1 MLPIIL
7 DVSSLKV
14 AVIGN
19 GLQAVKRLEMLNDAG
34 AEKIDV
40 FAPSP
45 VEEMRAA
52 AGDALKPYLP
62 AVEDIGT
69 YAIVFIANL
78 EDDAAKQ
85 LAAQARERNVLV
97 NVEDVKPLC
106 DFHVP
111 SIIRRG
117 KLLMTASTGGM
128 SPALARRLRE
138 FLASRFAPAWADRL
152 ETIGAARN
160 KWREEGLSFGEV
172 TKNTN
177 DLIDEE
183 GWLTCPCP
191 LKAESPL
198 KTESPIETTKA

>member
-19 GLQAVKRLEMLNDAG
+19 GLQAVKRLDMLRDADVSEIDIFSPDPGFEM
-34 AEKIDV
+34 K
-40 FAPSP
+40 
-45 VEEMRAA
+45 AA
-52 AGDALKPYLP
+52 AGNMMKLRLP
-62 AVEDIGT
+62 SVEDISS
-69 YAIVFIANL
+69 YAIIFIANL
-78 EDDAAKQ
+78 EAEEVEK
-85 LAAQARERNVLV
+85 LAGQAREQGVLV

-117 KLLMTASTGGM
+117 KLLLTASTGGM

-138 FLASRFAPAWADRL
+138 FLAARFAPVWADRL
-152 ETIGAARN
+152 EIIGAARH
-160 KWREEGLSFGEV
+160 KWRDEGLSFGEV

-183 GWLTCPCP
+183 GWLECPCP
-191 LKAESPL
+191 LK
-198 KTESPIETTKA
+198 TEKS

>member
-19 GLQAVKRLEMLNDAG
+19 GLQAVKRLDMLRDADVSEIDIFSPDPGDEM
-34 AEKIDV
+34 K
-40 FAPSP
+40 
-45 VEEMRAA
+45 AA
-52 AGDALKPYLP
+52 AGNVVKLHLP
-62 AVEDIGT
+62 SVEDISS
-69 YAIVFIANL
+69 YAIIFIANL
-78 EDDAAKQ
+78 EAEEVEK
-85 LAAQARERNVLV
+85 LAGQAREQGVLV

-117 KLLMTASTGGM
+117 KLLLTASTGGM

-138 FLASRFAPAWADRL
+138 FLAARFAPVWADRL
-152 ETIGAARN
+152 EIIGAARH
-160 KWREEGLSFGEV
+160 KWRDEGLSFGEV
-172 TKNTN
+172 TNNTN

-183 GWLTCPCP
+183 GWLECPCP
-191 LKAESPL
+191 LK
-198 KTESPIETTKA
+198 TEKS

>member
-19 GLQAVKRLEMLNDAG
+19 GLQAVKRLDMLRDADVS
-34 AEKIDV
+34 EIDI
-40 FAPSP
+40 FSP
-45 VEEMRAA
+45 DPCDEIKAA
-52 AGDALKPYLP
+52 AGDMVKLHLP
-62 AVEDIGT
+62 TEKDISS
-69 YAIVFIANL
+69 YAIIFIANV
-78 EDDAAKQ
+78 DAEEAEK
-85 LAAQARERNVLV
+85 LARQAREQGVLV

-117 KLLMTASTGGM
+117 KLLLTASTGGM

-138 FLASRFAPAWADRL
+138 FLAARFAPVWADRL
-152 ETIGAARN
+152 EIIGAARH
-160 KWREEGLSFGEV
+160 KWRDEGLSFGEV

-183 GWLTCPCP
+183 GWLECPCP
-191 LKAESPL
+191 LK
-198 KTESPIETTKA
+198 TEKS

>member
-19 GLQAVKRLEMLNDAG
+19 GLQAVKRLDMLRDADVSEIDIFSPNPGFEM
-34 AEKIDV
+34 K
-40 FAPSP
+40 
-45 VEEMRAA
+45 AA
-52 AGDALKPYLP
+52 AGNVVNLHLP
-62 AVEDIGT
+62 SAEDISS
-69 YAIVFIANL
+69 YAIIFIANL
-78 EDDAAKQ
+78 EAEEVEK
-85 LAAQARERNVLV
+85 LAGQAREQGVLV

-117 KLLMTASTGGM
+117 ILLLTASTGGM

-138 FLASRFAPAWADRL
+138 FLAARFAPVWADRL
-152 ETIGAARN
+152 EIIGASRHR
-160 KWREEGLSFGEV
+160 WRDEGLSFGEV

-183 GWLTCPCP
+183 GWLECPCP
-191 LKAESPL
+191 LK
-198 KTESPIETTKA
+198 TEKS

>member
-19 GLQAVKRLEMLNDAG
+19 GLQAVKRLDMLRDADVSEIDIFSPEPGNEM
-34 AEKIDV
+34 K
-40 FAPSP
+40 
-45 VEEMRAA
+45 AA
-52 AGDALKPYLP
+52 AGNMMKLHLP
-62 AVEDIGT
+62 SVEDISS
-69 YAIVFIANL
+69 YAIIFIANL
-78 EDDAAKQ
+78 EAEEVEK
-85 LAAQARERNVLV
+85 LAGQAREQGVLV

-117 KLLMTASTGGM
+117 KLLLTASTGGM

-138 FLASRFAPAWADRL
+138 FLAARFAPVWADRL
-152 ETIGAARN
+152 EIIGAARHR
-160 KWREEGLSFGEV
+160 WRDEGLSFGEV

-183 GWLTCPCP
+183 GWLECPCP
-191 LKAESPL
+191 LK
-198 KTESPIETTKA
+198 TEKS

>member
-19 GLQAVKRLEMLNDAG
+19 GLQAVKRLDMLRDADVSEIDIFSPDPGNEM
-34 AEKIDV
+34 K
-40 FAPSP
+40 
-45 VEEMRAA
+45 AA
-52 AGDALKPYLP
+52 AGNMIKLRLP
-62 AVEDIGT
+62 SVEDISS
-69 YAIVFIANL
+69 YAIIFIANL
-78 EDDAAKQ
+78 EAEEVEK
-85 LAAQARERNVLV
+85 LAGQAREQGVLV

-117 KLLMTASTGGM
+117 KLLLTASTGGM

-138 FLASRFAPAWADRL
+138 FLAARFAPVWADRL
-152 ETIGAARN
+152 EIIGAARH
-160 KWREEGLSFGEV
+160 KWRDEGLSFGEV

-183 GWLTCPCP
+183 GWLECPCP
-191 LKAESPL
+191 LK
-198 KTESPIETTKA
+198 TEKS

>member
-19 GLQAVKRLEMLNDAG
+19 GLQAVKRLDMLRDANVSAIDIFSPDPGDEM
-34 AEKIDV
+34 K
-40 FAPSP
+40 
-45 VEEMRAA
+45 AA
-52 AGDALKPYLP
+52 AGNIVKLHLP
-62 AVEDIGT
+62 SAEDIGS
-69 YAIVFIANL
+69 YAIIFIANL
-78 EDDAAKQ
+78 EAEEVEK
-85 LAAQARERNVLV
+85 LAGQAREQGVLV

-117 KLLMTASTGGM
+117 KLLLTASTGGM

-138 FLASRFAPAWADRL
+138 FLAARFAPVWADRL
-152 ETIGAARN
+152 EIIGAARHR
-160 KWREEGLSFGEV
+160 WRDEGLSFGEV

-183 GWLTCPCP
+183 GWLECPCP
-191 LKAESPL
+191 LK
-198 KTESPIETTKA
+198 TEKS

>member
-19 GLQAVKRLEMLNDAG
+19 GPQAVKRLDMLRDA
-34 AEKIDV
+34 DV
-40 FAPSP
+40 SEVDIFSP
-45 VEEMRAA
+45 DPGDEIKAA
-52 AGDALKPYLP
+52 AGDMVMLHLP
-62 AVEDIGT
+62 SAQDISR
-69 YAIVFIANL
+69 YAIIFIANL
-78 EDDAAKQ
+78 EAEETEK
-85 LAAQARERNVLV
+85 LARQARERGVLV

-117 KLLMTASTGGM
+117 KLLLTASTGGM

-138 FLASRFAPAWADRL
+138 FLAVRFAPVWADRL
-152 ETIGAARN
+152 EIIGAARH
-160 KWREEGLSFGEV
+160 KWRDEGLSFGEV

-177 DLIDEE
+177 DLIDNE
-183 GWLTCPCP
+183 GWLECPC
-191 LKAESPL
+191 LF
-198 KTESPIETTKA
+198 KTEKS

>member
-19 GLQAVKRLEMLNDAG
+19 GLQAVKRLDMLRDADVSEIDIFSPDPGNEM
-34 AEKIDV
+34 K
-40 FAPSP
+40 
-45 VEEMRAA
+45 AA
-52 AGDALKPYLP
+52 AGNMMKLRLP
-62 AVEDIGT
+62 SVEDISS
-69 YAIVFIANL
+69 YAIIFIANL
-78 EDDAAKQ
+78 EAEEVEK
-85 LAAQARERNVLV
+85 LAGQAREQGVLV

-117 KLLMTASTGGM
+117 KLLLTASTGGM

-138 FLASRFAPAWADRL
+138 FLAARFAPVWADRL
-152 ETIGAARN
+152 DIIGAARH
-160 KWREEGLSFGEV
+160 KWRDEGLSFGEV
-172 TKNTN
+172 TNNTN

-183 GWLTCPCP
+183 GWLECPCP
-191 LKAESPL
+191 LK
-198 KTESPIETTKA
+198 TEKS

>member
-19 GLQAVKRLEMLNDAG
+19 GLQAVKRLDMLRDADVNKIDIFAPAPG
-34 AEKIDV
+34 AE
-40 FAPSP
+40 
-45 VEEMRAA
+45 MQA
-52 AGDALKPYLP
+52 AGGDDVRLYLP
-62 AVEDIGT
+62 TTEDVSK
-69 YAIVFIANL
+69 YAIIFIANL
-78 EDDAAKQ
+78 DDDEAKK
-85 LAAQARERNVLV
+85 LAGAAREQGVLV

-128 SPALARRLRE
+128 SPAMARRLRE
-138 FLASRFAPAWADRL
+138 FLAARFAPVWADRL
-152 ETIGAARN
+152 ERIGAARH
-160 KWREEGLSFGEV
+160 KWRDEGLSFGEV

-183 GWLTCPCP
+183 GWLECPCP
-191 LKAESPL
+191 LKTEIPL
-198 KTESPIETTKA
+198 KTEKS

>member
-19 GLQAVKRLEMLNDAG
+19 GLQAVKRLDMLRDADVSEIDIFSPDPGNEM
-34 AEKIDV
+34 K
-40 FAPSP
+40 
-45 VEEMRAA
+45 AA
-52 AGDALKPYLP
+52 AGNMMKLRLP
-62 AVEDIGT
+62 SVEDISS
-69 YAIVFIANL
+69 YAIIFIANL
-78 EDDAAKQ
+78 EAEEVEK
-85 LAAQARERNVLV
+85 LAGQAREQGVLV

-117 KLLMTASTGGM
+117 KLLLTASTGGV

-138 FLASRFAPAWADRL
+138 FLAARFAPVWADRL
-152 ETIGAARN
+152 EIIGAARH
-160 KWREEGLSFGEV
+160 KWRDEGLSFGEV

-177 DLIDEE
+177 NLIDEE
-183 GWLTCPCP
+183 GWLECPCP
-191 LKAESPL
+191 LK
-198 KTESPIETTKA
+198 TEKS

>member
-19 GLQAVKRLEMLNDAG
+19 GLQAVKRLDMLRDADVS
-34 AEKIDV
+34 EIDI
-40 FAPSP
+40 FSP
-45 VEEMRAA
+45 DLCDEIKAA
-52 AGDALKPYLP
+52 AGDMVKLHLP
-62 AVEDIGT
+62 TEEDISS
-69 YAIVFIANL
+69 YAIIFIANV
-78 EDDAAKQ
+78 DAEEAEK
-85 LAAQARERNVLV
+85 LARQAREQGVLV

-117 KLLMTASTGGM
+117 KLLLTASTGGV

-138 FLASRFAPAWADRL
+138 FLAARFVPVWADRL
-152 ETIGAARN
+152 EIIGAARH
-160 KWREEGLSFGEV
+160 KWRDEGLSFGEV

-177 DLIDEE
+177 DLIDKE
-183 GWLTCPCP
+183 GWLECPCP
-191 LKAESPL
+191 LK
-198 KTESPIETTKA
+198 TEKY

>member
-19 GLQAVKRLEMLNDAG
+19 GLQAVKRLDMLRDADVSEIDIFSPDPGDEM
-34 AEKIDV
+34 K
-40 FAPSP
+40 
-45 VEEMRAA
+45 AA
-52 AGDALKPYLP
+52 AGNVVKLNLP
-62 AVEDIGT
+62 SAEDISSYT
-69 YAIVFIANL
+69 IIFIANL
-78 EDDAAKQ
+78 EAEEVEK
-85 LAAQARERNVLV
+85 LAGQAREQGVLV

-117 KLLMTASTGGM
+117 KLLLTASTGGM
-128 SPALARRLRE
+128 SPALARRLKE
-138 FLASRFAPAWADRL
+138 FLEARFAHVWADRL
-152 ETIGAARN
+152 EIIGAARH
-160 KWREEGLSFGEV
+160 KWRDEGLSFGED

-183 GWLTCPCP
+183 GWLECPCP
-191 LKAESPL
+191 LK
-198 KTESPIETTKA
+198 TEKS

>member
-19 GLQAVKRLEMLNDAG
+19 GLQAVKRLDMLRDADVSEIDIFSPDPGDEM
-34 AEKIDV
+34 K
-40 FAPSP
+40 
-45 VEEMRAA
+45 AA
-52 AGDALKPYLP
+52 AGNVVKLHLP
-62 AVEDIGT
+62 SVEDISS
-69 YAIVFIANL
+69 YAIIFIANL
-78 EDDAAKQ
+78 EAEEVEK
-85 LAAQARERNVLV
+85 LAGQAREQGVLV

-117 KLLMTASTGGM
+117 KLLLTASTGGM

-138 FLASRFAPAWADRL
+138 FLAARFAPVWADRL
-152 ETIGAARN
+152 EIIGAARHR
-160 KWREEGLSFGEV
+160 WRDEGLSFGEV

-183 GWLTCPCP
+183 GWLECPCP
-191 LKAESPL
+191 LK
-198 KTESPIETTKA
+198 TEKS

>member
-19 GLQAVKRLEMLNDAG
+19 GLQAVKRLDMLRDA
-34 AEKIDV
+34 DV
-40 FAPSP
+40 SEIGIFSPAPGD
-45 VEEMRAA
+45 EMRAA
-52 AGDALKPYLP
+52 AGDEVKLHLP
-62 AVEDIGT
+62 SAEDISS
-69 YAIVFIANL
+69 YAIIFIANL
-78 EDDAAKQ
+78 EEEEAET
-85 LAAQARERNVLV
+85 LAGLAREQGVLV
-97 NVEDVKPLC
+97 NVEDVKQLC

-117 KLLMTASTGGM
+117 KLLMTASTGGV

-138 FLASRFAPAWADRL
+138 FLAARFAPVWADRL
-152 ETIGAARN
+152 EIIGAARHR
-160 KWREEGLSFGEV
+160 WRDEGLSFGEV

-183 GWLTCPCP
+183 GWLECPCP
-191 LKAESPL
+191 LK
-198 KTESPIETTKA
+198 TEKS

>member
-19 GLQAVKRLEMLNDAG
+19 GLQAVKRLDMLRDADVNEIDIFSPDPGDEM
-34 AEKIDV
+34 K
-40 FAPSP
+40 
-45 VEEMRAA
+45 AA
-52 AGDALKPYLP
+52 AGNEVKLHLP
-62 AVEDIGT
+62 SAEDISS
-69 YAIVFIANL
+69 YAIIFIANL
-78 EDDAAKQ
+78 EAEEVEK
-85 LAAQARERNVLV
+85 LAGQAREQGVLV

-117 KLLMTASTGGM
+117 KLLLTASTGGV

-138 FLASRFAPAWADRL
+138 FLAARFAPAWADRL
-152 ETIGAARN
+152 EIIGAARH
-160 KWREEGLSFGEV
+160 KWRDEGLSFGEV

-183 GWLTCPCP
+183 GWLECPCP
-191 LKAESPL
+191 LK
-198 KTESPIETTKA
+198 TEKS

>member
-19 GLQAVKRLEMLNDAG
+19 GLQAVKRLDMLRDA
-34 AEKIDV
+34 DV
-40 FAPSP
+40 SEIGIFSPAPGD
-45 VEEMRAA
+45 EMRAA
-52 AGDALKPYLP
+52 AGDEVKLHLP
-62 AVEDIGT
+62 SAEDISS
-69 YAIVFIANL
+69 YAIIFIANL
-78 EDDAAKQ
+78 EEEEAET
-85 LAAQARERNVLV
+85 LAGLAREQGVLV

-117 KLLMTASTGGM
+117 KLLLTASTGGM

-138 FLASRFAPAWADRL
+138 FLAARFAPVWADRL
-152 ETIGAARN
+152 EIIGAARHR
-160 KWREEGLSFGEV
+160 WRDEGLSFGEV

-183 GWLTCPCP
+183 GWLECPCP
-191 LKAESPL
+191 LK
-198 KTESPIETTKA
+198 TEKS

>member
-19 GLQAVKRLEMLNDAG
+19 GLQAVKRLDMLRDADVSEIDIFSPDPGNEM
-34 AEKIDV
+34 K
-40 FAPSP
+40 
-45 VEEMRAA
+45 AA
-52 AGDALKPYLP
+52 AGNMIKLRLP
-62 AVEDIGT
+62 SVEDISS
-69 YAIVFIANL
+69 YAIIFIANL
-78 EDDAAKQ
+78 EAEEVEK
-85 LAAQARERNVLV
+85 LAGQAREQGVLV

-117 KLLMTASTGGM
+117 KLLLTASTGGM

-138 FLASRFAPAWADRL
+138 FLAARFAPVCADRL
-152 ETIGAARN
+152 EIIGSARHR
-160 KWREEGLSFGEV
+160 WRDEGLSFGEV

-183 GWLTCPCP
+183 GWLECPCP
-191 LKAESPL
+191 LK
-198 KTESPIETTKA
+198 TEKS

>member
-19 GLQAVKRLEMLNDAG
+19 GLQAVKRLDMLRDADVSEIDIFSPDPGNEM
-34 AEKIDV
+34 K
-40 FAPSP
+40 
-45 VEEMRAA
+45 AA
-52 AGDALKPYLP
+52 AGNMMKLRLP
-62 AVEDIGT
+62 SVEDISS
-69 YAIVFIANL
+69 YAIIFIANL
-78 EDDAAKQ
+78 EAEEVEK
-85 LAAQARERNVLV
+85 LAGQAREQGVLV

-117 KLLMTASTGGM
+117 KLLLTASTGGV

-138 FLASRFAPAWADRL
+138 FLAARFVPVWADRL
-152 ETIGAARN
+152 EIIGAARH
-160 KWREEGLSFGEV
+160 KWRDEGLSFGEV

-177 DLIDEE
+177 DLIDKE
-183 GWLTCPCP
+183 GWLECPCP
-191 LKAESPL
+191 LK
-198 KTESPIETTKA
+198 TEKS

>member
-19 GLQAVKRLEMLNDAG
+19 GLQAVKRLDMLRDADVSEIDIFSPDPSDEM
-34 AEKIDV
+34 K
-40 FAPSP
+40 
-45 VEEMRAA
+45 AA
-52 AGDALKPYLP
+52 AGNEVKLHLP
-62 AVEDIGT
+62 SAEDISS
-69 YAIVFIANL
+69 YAIIFIANL
-78 EDDAAKQ
+78 EAEEVEK
-85 LAAQARERNVLV
+85 LAGQAREQGVLV

-117 KLLMTASTGGM
+117 KLLLTASTGGM

-138 FLASRFAPAWADRL
+138 FLAARFGPVWADRL
-152 ETIGAARN
+152 EIIGAARH
-160 KWREEGLSFGEV
+160 KWRDEGLSFGEV

-177 DLIDEE
+177 ELIDEE
-183 GWLTCPCP
+183 GWLECPCP
-191 LKAESPL
+191 LK
-198 KTESPIETTKA
+198 TEKS

>member
-19 GLQAVKRLEMLNDAG
+19 GLQAVKRLDMLRDADVSEIDIFSPDPGNEM
-34 AEKIDV
+34 K
-40 FAPSP
+40 
-45 VEEMRAA
+45 AA
-52 AGDALKPYLP
+52 AGNMMKLRLP
-62 AVEDIGT
+62 SVEDISS
-69 YAIVFIANL
+69 YAIIFIANL
-78 EDDAAKQ
+78 EAEEVEK
-85 LAAQARERNVLV
+85 LAGQAREQGVLV

-117 KLLMTASTGGM
+117 KLLLTASTGGM

-138 FLASRFAPAWADRL
+138 FLAARFAPVWADRL
-152 ETIGAARN
+152 EIIGAARHR
-160 KWREEGLSFGEV
+160 WRDEGLSFGEV

-183 GWLTCPCP
+183 GWLECPCP
-191 LKAESPL
+191 LK
-198 KTESPIETTKA
+198 TEKS

>member
-19 GLQAVKRLEMLNDAG
+19 GLQAVKRLDMLRDA
-34 AEKIDV
+34 EVNKIDI
-40 FAPSP
+40 FAPVP
-45 VEEMRAA
+45 GEEMREA
-52 AGDALKPYLP
+52 AGDEMKFHLP
-62 AVEDIGT
+62 TAEDIRK
-69 YAIVFIANL
+69 YAIIFIANL
-78 EDDAAKQ
+78 EDDEAQK
-85 LAAQARERNVLV
+85 LADQAREQGVLV

-138 FLASRFAPAWADRL
+138 FLSARFAPVWAERL
-152 ETIGAARN
+152 EIIGAARHR
-160 KWREEGLSFGEV
+160 WRDEGLSFGEV

-177 DLIDEE
+177 ELIDEE
-183 GWLTCPCP
+183 GWLECPCP
-191 LKAESPL
+191 LK
-198 KTESPIETTKA
+198 TETLLQTEKS

>member
-7 DVSSLKV
+7 DVSSMKV

-19 GLQAVKRLEMLNDAG
+19 GIQAVKRLDMLRDADVSEIDIFSPDPGDEM
-34 AEKIDV
+34 K
-40 FAPSP
+40 
-45 VEEMRAA
+45 AA
-52 AGDALKPYLP
+52 AGNVVNLHLP
-62 AVEDIGT
+62 SAEDISS
-69 YAIVFIANL
+69 YAIIFIANL
-78 EDDAAKQ
+78 EAEEVEK
-85 LAAQARERNVLV
+85 LAGQAREQGVLV

-117 KLLMTASTGGM
+117 KLLLTASTGGM

-138 FLASRFAPAWADRL
+138 FLAARFAPVWADRL
-152 ETIGAARN
+152 EIIGAARH
-160 KWREEGLSFGEV
+160 KWRDEGLSFGEV

-183 GWLTCPCP
+183 GWLECPCP
-191 LKAESPL
+191 LK
-198 KTESPIETTKA
+198 TEKS

>member
-19 GLQAVKRLEMLNDAG
+19 GLQAVKRLDMLRDADVNEIDIFSPDPGDEM
-34 AEKIDV
+34 K
-40 FAPSP
+40 
-45 VEEMRAA
+45 AA
-52 AGDALKPYLP
+52 AGNMMKLRLP
-62 AVEDIGT
+62 SVEDISS
-69 YAIVFIANL
+69 YAIIFIANL
-78 EDDAAKQ
+78 EAEEVEK
-85 LAAQARERNVLV
+85 LAGQAREQGVLV

-117 KLLMTASTGGM
+117 KLLLTASTGGM

-138 FLASRFAPAWADRL
+138 FLAARFAPVWADRL
-152 ETIGAARN
+152 EIIGAARHR
-160 KWREEGLSFGEV
+160 WRDEGLSFGEV

-183 GWLTCPCP
+183 GWLECPCP
-191 LKAESPL
+191 LK
-198 KTESPIETTKA
+198 TEKS

>member
-19 GLQAVKRLEMLNDAG
+19 GLQAVKRLDMLRDADVN
-34 AEKIDV
+34 EIDI
-40 FAPSP
+40 FSP
-45 VEEMRAA
+45 DPGDEMRAA
-52 AGDALKPYLP
+52 AGNEVKLHLP
-62 AVEDIGT
+62 SAEDISS
-69 YAIVFIANL
+69 YAIIFIANL
-78 EDDAAKQ
+78 EAEEVEK
-85 LAAQARERNVLV
+85 LAGQAREQGVLV

-117 KLLMTASTGGM
+117 KLLLTASTGGM

-138 FLASRFAPAWADRL
+138 FLAARFAPVWADRL
-152 ETIGAARN
+152 EIIGAARH
-160 KWREEGLSFGEV
+160 KWRDEGLSFGEV

-183 GWLTCPCP
+183 GWLECPCP
-191 LKAESPL
+191 LK
-198 KTESPIETTKA
+198 TEKS

>member
-19 GLQAVKRLEMLNDAG
+19 GLQAVKRLDMLRDADVSEIDIFSPDPGNEM
-34 AEKIDV
+34 K
-40 FAPSP
+40 
-45 VEEMRAA
+45 AA
-52 AGDALKPYLP
+52 AGNMMKLRLP
-62 AVEDIGT
+62 SVEDISS
-69 YAIVFIANL
+69 YAIIFIANL
-78 EDDAAKQ
+78 EAEEVEK
-85 LAAQARERNVLV
+85 LAGQAREQGVLV

-117 KLLMTASTGGM
+117 KLLLTASTGGM

-138 FLASRFAPAWADRL
+138 FLAARFAPVWADRL
-152 ETIGAARN
+152 EIIGAARH
-160 KWREEGLSFGEV
+160 KWRDEGLSFGEV
-172 TKNTN
+172 TNNTN

-183 GWLTCPCP
+183 GWLECPCP
-191 LKAESPL
+191 LK
-198 KTESPIETTKA
+198 TEKS

>member
-19 GLQAVKRLEMLNDAG
+19 GLQAVKRLDMLRDADVSEIDIFSPDPGDEM
-34 AEKIDV
+34 K
-40 FAPSP
+40 
-45 VEEMRAA
+45 AA
-52 AGDALKPYLP
+52 AGNVVKLHLP
-62 AVEDIGT
+62 SVEDISS
-69 YAIVFIANL
+69 YAIIFIANL
-78 EDDAAKQ
+78 EAEEVEK
-85 LAAQARERNVLV
+85 LAGQAREQGVLV

-117 KLLMTASTGGM
+117 KLLLTASTGGM

-138 FLASRFAPAWADRL
+138 FLAARFAPVWADRL
-152 ETIGAARN
+152 EIIGAARH
-160 KWREEGLSFGEV
+160 KWRDEGLSFGEV

-183 GWLTCPCP
+183 GWLECPCP
-191 LKAESPL
+191 LK
-198 KTESPIETTKA
+198 TEKS

>member
-19 GLQAVKRLEMLNDAG
+19 GLQAVKRLDMLRDADVSEIDIFSPDPGDEM
-34 AEKIDV
+34 K
-40 FAPSP
+40 
-45 VEEMRAA
+45 AA
-52 AGDALKPYLP
+52 AGNVVKLHLP
-62 AVEDIGT
+62 SVEDISS
-69 YAIVFIANL
+69 YAIIFIANL
-78 EDDAAKQ
+78 EAEEVEK
-85 LAAQARERNVLV
+85 LAGQAREQGVLV

-117 KLLMTASTGGM
+117 KLLLTASTGGM
-128 SPALARRLRE
+128 SPALTRRLRE
-138 FLASRFAPAWADRL
+138 FLAARFAPVWADRL
-152 ETIGAARN
+152 EIIGAARHR
-160 KWREEGLSFGEV
+160 WRDEGLSFGEV

-183 GWLTCPCP
+183 GWLECPCP
-191 LKAESPL
+191 LK
-198 KTESPIETTKA
+198 TEKS

>member
-19 GLQAVKRLEMLNDAG
+19 GLQAVKRLDMLRDADVSEIDIFSPDPGDEM
-34 AEKIDV
+34 K
-40 FAPSP
+40 
-45 VEEMRAA
+45 AA
-52 AGDALKPYLP
+52 AGNEVKLHLP
-62 AVEDIGT
+62 SAEDISS
-69 YAIVFIANL
+69 YAIIFIANL
-78 EDDAAKQ
+78 EAEEVEK
-85 LAAQARERNVLV
+85 LAGQAREQGVLV

-117 KLLMTASTGGM
+117 KLLLTASTGGM

-138 FLASRFAPAWADRL
+138 FLAARFAPVWADRL
-152 ETIGAARN
+152 EIIGAARH
-160 KWREEGLSFGEV
+160 KWRDEGLSFGEV
-172 TKNTN
+172 TNNTN

-183 GWLTCPCP
+183 GWLECPCP
-191 LKAESPL
+191 LK
-198 KTESPIETTKA
+198 TEKS

>member
-19 GLQAVKRLEMLNDAG
+19 GLQAVKRLDMLRDADVN
-34 AEKIDV
+34 EIDI
-40 FAPSP
+40 FSP
-45 VEEMRAA
+45 YPGDEMRAA
-52 AGDALKPYLP
+52 AGNEVKLHLP
-62 AVEDIGT
+62 SAEDISS
-69 YAIVFIANL
+69 YAIIFIANL
-78 EDDAAKQ
+78 EAEEVEK
-85 LAAQARERNVLV
+85 LAGQARGQGVLV

-117 KLLMTASTGGM
+117 KFLLTASTGGM

-138 FLASRFAPAWADRL
+138 FLAARFAPVWADRL
-152 ETIGAARN
+152 EIIGAARH
-160 KWREEGLSFGEV
+160 KWRDEGLSFGEV

-177 DLIDEE
+177 DLIDKE
-183 GWLTCPCP
+183 GWLECPCP
-191 LKAESPL
+191 LK
-198 KTESPIETTKA
+198 TEKY

>member
-19 GLQAVKRLEMLNDAG
+19 GLQAVKRLDMLRDADVS
-34 AEKIDV
+34 EIDI
-40 FAPSP
+40 FSP
-45 VEEMRAA
+45 DPCDEIKAA
-52 AGDALKPYLP
+52 AGDMVKLHLP
-62 AVEDIGT
+62 TEKDISS
-69 YAIVFIANL
+69 YAIIFIANV
-78 EDDAAKQ
+78 DAEEAEK
-85 LAAQARERNVLV
+85 LARQAREQGVLV

-117 KLLMTASTGGM
+117 KLLLTASTGGV

-138 FLASRFAPAWADRL
+138 FLAARFVPVWADRL
-152 ETIGAARN
+152 EIIGAARH
-160 KWREEGLSFGEV
+160 KWRDEGLSFGEV

-177 DLIDEE
+177 DLIDKE
-183 GWLTCPCP
+183 GWLECPCP
-191 LKAESPL
+191 LK
-198 KTESPIETTKA
+198 TEKS

>member
-7 DVSSLKV
+7 DISSLKV

-19 GLQAVKRLEMLNDAG
+19 GLQAVKRLDMLRDANVSEIDIFSPDPGDEM
-34 AEKIDV
+34 
-40 FAPSP
+40 
-45 VEEMRAA
+45 MAA
-52 AGDALKPYLP
+52 AGNVVKLHLP
-62 AVEDIGT
+62 SAEDISS
-69 YAIVFIANL
+69 YAIIFIANL
-78 EDDAAKQ
+78 EAEEVEK
-85 LAAQARERNVLV
+85 LAGQAREKGVLV

-117 KLLMTASTGGM
+117 KLLLTASTGGM

-138 FLASRFAPAWADRL
+138 FLEVRFAHVWADRL
-152 ETIGAARN
+152 EIIGAARH
-160 KWREEGLSFGEV
+160 KWRNEGLSFGEV

-183 GWLTCPCP
+183 GWLECPCP
-191 LKAESPL
+191 LK
-198 KTESPIETTKA
+198 TEKS

>member
-19 GLQAVKRLEMLNDAG
+19 GLQAVKRLDMLRDADVSEIDIFSPDPGDEM
-34 AEKIDV
+34 K
-40 FAPSP
+40 
-45 VEEMRAA
+45 AA
-52 AGDALKPYLP
+52 AGNAVNLHLP
-62 AVEDIGT
+62 SAEDISS
-69 YAIVFIANL
+69 YAIIFIANL
-78 EDDAAKQ
+78 EAEEVEK
-85 LAAQARERNVLV
+85 LAGQAREQGVLV

-117 KLLMTASTGGM
+117 KLLLTASTGGM

-138 FLASRFAPAWADRL
+138 FLAARFAPVWADRL
-152 ETIGAARN
+152 EIIGAARH
-160 KWREEGLSFGEV
+160 KWRDEGLSFGEV

-183 GWLTCPCP
+183 GWLECPCP
-191 LKAESPL
+191 LK
-198 KTESPIETTKA
+198 TEKS